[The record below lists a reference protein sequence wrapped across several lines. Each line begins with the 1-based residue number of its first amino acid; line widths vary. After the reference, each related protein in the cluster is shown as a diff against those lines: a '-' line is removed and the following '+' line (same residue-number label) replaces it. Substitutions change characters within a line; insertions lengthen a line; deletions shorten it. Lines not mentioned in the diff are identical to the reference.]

1 MEKKKIKIIYCV
13 IAIVIVAVGF
23 FTIKWLKEANQE
35 NEAIVG
41 DEYTPEAEIS
51 EEQARQTIVTL
62 YFQNKETKTLT
73 TEARLVDIKDL
84 MNTPYEKLMNL
95 LIEGPKNESLEGII
109 PEGTKVLKTY
119 IEEDSLVL
127 DLTKD
132 FLNFDMEEEKG
143 KDNLINSI
151 VCTMTEL
158 TEVNSVKFLI
168 EGQES
173 EVFNEVYTRKAE

>member
-1 MEKKKIKIIYCV
+1 MRKRIVRGIVV
-13 IAIVIVAVGF
+13 ILSFLVIVSVGF

-95 LIEGPKNESLEGII
+95 LIEDLKM
-109 PEGTKVLKTY
+109 KV
-119 IEEDSLVL
+119 
-127 DLTKD
+127 
-132 FLNFDMEEEKG
+132 
-143 KDNLINSI
+143 
-151 VCTMTEL
+151 
-158 TEVNSVKFLI
+158 
-168 EGQES
+168 
-173 EVFNEVYTRKAE
+173 